1 MSNSRTRTDDVT
13 QLAAVTSSAAPRLCE
28 QSHRMVPLSFFVSAE
43 SYIDVGDK

>member
-28 QSHRMVPLSFFVSAE
+28 QSSNGSSVSFFVSAE
-43 SYIDVGDK
+43 PYIDVGDK